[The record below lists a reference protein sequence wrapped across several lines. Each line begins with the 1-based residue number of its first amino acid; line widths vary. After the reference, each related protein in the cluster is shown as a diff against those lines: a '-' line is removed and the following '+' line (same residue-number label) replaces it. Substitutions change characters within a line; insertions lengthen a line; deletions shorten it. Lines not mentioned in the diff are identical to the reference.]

1 MNTIYTFFR
10 NLLWRWNG
18 VYPEAKKRCM
28 ASSSFYG
35 AHRMKIQKSHYLD
48 IVYAI
53 GLLNFA
59 LTHQEFV
66 DPEYV
71 LRDSVTLLQVTR
83 DAAIFI
89 EGKQGMPPAF
99 SITTYSFATVGQ
111 IVVGEYIIVMPLSAL
126 LRLSEKLS
134 DIGPDTVF
142 LHNTARCGGTLVSNM
157 LEHTGR
163 VIAWNEPRVVDN
175 VLRHANHTW
184 NRKTSQSVLRATIKM
199 LTKPYCG
206 FEEAPSAY
214 VIKLCA
220 IYGSCWRLLR
230 KAAPGATNLFLYRN
244 LNAAALS
251 TGRILPMVPICFPI
265 YLASL
270 SKNPHAL
277 AFVLYMLGCSGAGYA
292 DMPAR
297 YDYLLEWG
305 YRTVLSNCKAFMDM
319 RRNGLRIP
327 ALRYEDLISEPDT
340 MVPAL
345 LKAVGIPES
354 LTSRAMEALQLDS
367 QTKAPFSQQA
377 MADKKKRSVDFTE
390 LDSDFLEHMT
400 QECEEAGVP
409 GPYDWVEDFRLP
421 GTIEPPSK

>member
-1 MNTIYTFFR
+1 
-10 NLLWRWNG
+10 
-18 VYPEAKKRCM
+18 M
-28 ASSSFYG
+28 AGFYG
-35 AHRMKIQKSHYLD
+35 AHRMNIQKSHILD

-53 GLLNFA
+53 GLRNFV

-83 DAAIFI
+83 DTAIFI

-99 SITTYSFATVGQ
+99 SVMAYSFATVGQ
-111 IVVGEYIIVMPLSAL
+111 IAAGEYIIVMPLSAL
-126 LRLSEKLS
+126 LRLSEKLP
-134 DIGPDTVF
+134 DIGPNTIF
-142 LHNTARCGGTLVSNM
+142 LYNTARCGGTLVVNM

-163 VIAWNEPRVVDN
+163 AIAWNEPRVLDS
-175 VLRHANHTW
+175 VLSHANHTW
-184 NRKTSQSVLRATIKM
+184 NRITSQSVLQASIKM
-199 LTKPYCG
+199 LTKPYSG
-206 FEEAPSAY
+206 SEESPSAY

-220 IYGSCWRLLR
+220 TYGCYWRLLQ
-230 KAAPGATNLFLYRN
+230 KAAPGATSLFLYRN

-251 TGRILPMVPICFPI
+251 CRCVMPMVPICFPI

-270 SKNPHAL
+270 SHHPHAL
-277 AFVLYMLGCSGAGYA
+277 AFILHAFGGPGAGYA

-305 YRTVLSNCKAFMDM
+305 YRTVLMNCKAFMDM
-319 RRNGLRIP
+319 RRNGLHIP

-340 MVPAL
+340 MVPVL
-345 LKAVGIPES
+345 LKAVGLPEN
-354 LTSRAMEALQLDS
+354 LTSRAMETLAQDS

-377 MADKKKRSVDFTE
+377 MAEKKKRAVDFME
-390 LDSDFLEHMT
+390 LDPDFLEDMR

-421 GTIEPPSK
+421 GTIEPQSK